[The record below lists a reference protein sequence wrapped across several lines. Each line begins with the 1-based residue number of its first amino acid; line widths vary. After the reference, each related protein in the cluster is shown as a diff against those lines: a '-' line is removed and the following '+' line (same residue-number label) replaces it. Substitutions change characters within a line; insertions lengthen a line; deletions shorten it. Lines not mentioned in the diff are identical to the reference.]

1 MDDRREYPDRIALEM
16 IWLERE
22 SQCTTNN
29 IAKNWNKRIEMA
41 FDLMRVEQKKFL
53 HKLFDTIRKKETP
66 QKSWNEGIYIF
77 IEFFEFYRISVH
89 NH

>member
-1 MDDRREYPDRIALEM
+1 
-16 IWLERE
+16 
-22 SQCTTNN
+22 
-29 IAKNWNKRIEMA
+29 MA